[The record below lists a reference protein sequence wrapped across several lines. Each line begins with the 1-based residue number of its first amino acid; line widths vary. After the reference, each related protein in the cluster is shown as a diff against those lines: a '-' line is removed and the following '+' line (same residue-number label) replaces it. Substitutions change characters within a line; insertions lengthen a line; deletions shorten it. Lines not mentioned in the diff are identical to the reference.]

1 MKKHKVK
8 GVEVD
13 YPDLGNYSMDVVD
26 ELSKMLSEEL
36 AKEIDKDILRSL
48 GIEPDRRI
56 RRRNKI
62 KKILDLLN
70 NSR

>member
-8 GVEVD
+8 GIEVD
-13 YPDLGNYSMDVVD
+13 YPDLGNYSTDVVD
-26 ELSKMLSEEL
+26 ELSKMLSEHL

>member
-8 GVEVD
+8 GIEVD